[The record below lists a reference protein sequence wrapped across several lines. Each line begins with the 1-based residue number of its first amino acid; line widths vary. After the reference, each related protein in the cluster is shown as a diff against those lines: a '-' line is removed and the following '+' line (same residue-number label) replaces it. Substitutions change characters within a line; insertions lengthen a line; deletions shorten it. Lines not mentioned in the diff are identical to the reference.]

1 MAEQS
6 TTDRLV
12 LTDRLTGGERPLWE
26 LLRLAGPTV
35 AQMASYTVMQ
45 FIDTWMLAKALGP
58 MAPAAASNAGSLSFA
73 FIGFGIGVIIVVN
86 TLVSQNFGQ
95 KNYAHCGRYLW
106 QGVWIALAYSIL
118 LLPLIPLISRLF
130 VVFGHVPEM
139 IAMERI
145 YVHFVI
151 VSAAFKLV
159 QTAFSNFML
168 GTNRPRWVMISS
180 VIAVTVNAIAAYIM
194 VFGRFGVRPMGIYG
208 AAGAQ
213 VIGGFV
219 EMATLAYFALMN
231 REQVAKFCALDW
243 KPRLHEL
250 RTLVRVGVGS
260 GIQFIVE
267 IAAWSIFMNWVMGA
281 LGPHEM
287 EAMAF
292 MLRYLIVSFLPAVG
306 ISAAVT
312 ALVGRYI
319 GMKRPDLALHRA
331 HLGFKVT
338 LVYFAFCGV
347 IYFVWRRELIEVFT
361 QDPTVVLMGAILLI
375 FTAFYQV
382 FDGMFIVYVGALRGA
397 GDTFVP
403 ACVTA
408 ALCWG
413 IFVFGGYAMARFFPQ
428 LSVAGPWSTG
438 SLYGVAL
445 GLFML
450 IRFQRGG
457 WRSIQLEDDGP
468 KAGFEVIPI
477 PPADASNRDT
487 TSAKLPNVQLTA
499 ES

>member
-1 MAEQS
+1 MAETIEYQPS
-6 TTDRLV
+6 LEAQPS
-12 LTDRLTGGERPLWE
+12 ERPLWE

-86 TLVSQNFGQ
+86 TLVSQNYGQ

-106 QGVWIALAYSIL
+106 QGVWVAIAYSIL
-118 LLPLIPLISRLF
+118 LLPLIPLISWMF
-130 VVFGHVPEM
+130 VMFGHVPEM
-139 IAMERI
+139 AAIEQI
-145 YVHFVI
+145 YVRFILWFAV
-151 VSAAFKLV
+151 FKLV
-159 QTAFSNFML
+159 QSAFSNFML
-168 GTNRPRWVMISS
+168 ATNRPRWVMISS

-194 VFGRFGVRPMGIYG
+194 VFGKLGVRPMGIYG
-208 AAGAQ
+208 AAAAQ

-219 EMATLAYFALMN
+219 EMATLAYFALRN
-231 REQVAKFCALDW
+231 RADVEKFQALDW
-243 KPRLHEL
+243 RPRLHEL
-250 RTLVRVGVGS
+250 RTLVHVGVGS

-292 MLRYLIVSFLPAVG
+292 MLRYLIVSFLPALG

-319 GMKRPDLALHRA
+319 GMKRPDLAMHRA

-347 IYFVWRRELIEVFT
+347 IYFTWRRELIELFT
-361 QDPTVVLMGAILLI
+361 TDPTIVHLGAILLI

-382 FDGMFIVYVGALRGA
+382 FDGMFIVYSGALRGA

-403 ACVTA
+403 AVVTGV
-408 ALCWG
+408 LCWG
-413 IFVFGGYAMARFFPQ
+413 IFVFGGYAMARLFPQ
-428 LSVAGPWSTG
+428 WSVIGPWSTG

-450 IRFQRGG
+450 IRFQRGK
-457 WRSIQLEDDGP
+457 WRSIHLEEEDR
-468 KAGFEVIPI
+468 GFEVIPI
-477 PPADASNRDT
+477 TKADDSKPVE
-487 TSAKLPNVQLTA
+487 TSAKLPDLQLTA
-499 ES
+499 EQ

>member
-1 MAEQS
+1 
-6 TTDRLV
+6 
-12 LTDRLTGGERPLWE
+12 
-26 LLRLAGPTV
+26 
-35 AQMASYTVMQ
+35 
-45 FIDTWMLAKALGP
+45 MLAHVGDGIT
-58 MAPAAASNAGSLSFA
+58 APTAAANSGILAFAVISL
-73 FIGFGIGVIIVVN
+73 GMGVLWVVN

-139 IAMERI
+139 VAMERI

-319 GMKRPDLALHRA
+319 GMKRPDLALHRPINCSN
-331 HLGFKVT
+331 VRNNSRQ
-338 LVYFAFCGV
+338 FAGEKAV
-347 IYFVWRRELIEVFT
+347 DGDDKTYWATNDGGGRMTIEVDTEGPLDINTIAVEEADEFAGRVKEYKVEGQVASDWKILAQGT
-361 QDPTVVLMGAILLI
+361 TIGSRKVDRFDKVNVWKVRLTIVKADSYPAIRK
-375 FTAFYQV
+375 F
-382 FDGMFIVYVGALRGA
+382 
-397 GDTFVP
+397 
-403 ACVTA
+403 
-408 ALCWG
+408 
-413 IFVFGGYAMARFFPQ
+413 AM
-428 LSVAGPWSTG
+428 
-438 SLYGVAL
+438 YN
-445 GLFML
+445 
-450 IRFQRGG
+450 
-457 WRSIQLEDDGP
+457 
-468 KAGFEVIPI
+468 
-477 PPADASNRDT
+477 AS
-487 TSAKLPNVQLTA
+487 P
-499 ES
+499 